1 MAATFQQVWFICMFL
16 SLNCLFITFDFFSVG
31 HSVFY
36 WFLERPFYI
45 IETNPL
51 FVNWTANIFSQYALW
66 PLVLFKVFITMQ
78 KVDFYVVEFIN
89 LFFLLQLLAFVSCL
103 EMFPLHWKK
112 IFFNFHM
119 FSSSMH
125 MLSFFMFKFWV
136 ICISF
141 WCNLQARYQTFPPFS
156 RCQENSTL
164 SPILLHAGYFQVQ
177 HGIISV
183 QFSLVPILIGKFDHN
198 FVC

>member
-16 SLNCLFITFDFFSVG
+16 SLNCLFITFDYFSVG

-112 IFFNFHM
+112 IFLIFTCFPLVCICFHFSCLNFE
-119 FSSSMH
+119 
-125 MLSFFMFKFWV
+125 SFAFHFGV
-136 ICISF
+136 IYKLDIK
-141 WCNLQARYQTFPPFS
+141 
-156 RCQENSTL
+156 L
-164 SPILLHAGYFQVQ
+164 SPLFLGARKTALWVPFFYTLGT
-177 HGIISV
+177 SK
-183 QFSLVPILIGKFDHN
+183 FSMG
-198 FVC
+198 